1 MRSEIKKIEQ
11 KYLKDEVAGFAAG
24 DTVAVHFIVR
34 EGERERTQIFTGVV
48 LRRRGGGIRESF
60 TVRKVS
66 FGIGVERTFPV
77 HSPLIK
83 QVDVTKKGRVRR
95 AFLSYT
101 RRKKGK

>member
-1 MRSEIKKIEQ
+1 MQNELKKVEQ
-11 KYLKDEVAGFAAG
+11 GYLKDEIEDFSPG

-34 EGERERTQIFTGVV
+34 EGERERIQVFRGVV
-48 LRRRGGGIRESF
+48 IRRRGGGIRETF

-66 FGIGVERTFPV
+66 FGIGVERTFPL

-83 QVDVTKKGRVRR
+83 KVDVTKEGKVRR

-101 RRKKGK
+101 RKKAGK